1 MCVRATFARRLTA
14 LRDIGR
20 IERSLFLLDWYSN
33 PELRRRTGL
42 GLNKGEARNTLARA
56 VFFNRLGE
64 LRDRSFE
71 NQAYRASGLNL
82 IVAAIILWNTRYLAP
97 VFAEL
102 ARLGHD
108 ASPDM
113 IRHVAPLG
121 WQHIALTGDYTWN
134 PTETAESETLRPL
147 RTEASMLAA

>member
-1 MCVRATFARRLTA
+1 MSAK
-14 LRDIGR
+14 
-20 IERSLFLLDWYSN
+20 S
-33 PELRRRTGL
+33 
-42 GLNKGEARNTLARA
+42 GE
-56 VFFNRLGE
+56 
-64 LRDRSFE
+64 DQ
-71 NQAYRASGLNL
+71 NQAYRASVLNL

-134 PTETAESETLRPL
+134 LTEAAESETLRPL